1 MAYVFLNNIS
11 HSIRENMINLRV
23 IVSLIL
29 CAILLP
35 SKVLAEAYYPNT
47 MTEVVTYETNRIASS
62 ILGLDGGIVKLENVG
77 AIEFPKNSFA
87 STTTVTLKPTASPEI
102 TQLFIDTAFL
112 FGSIPV
118 FTNSVKIGTGLLRP
132 KSDAIKTRLRVP
144 DVLKKE
150 VASGA
155 RLEIFAGIEQGSANE
170 GPYTAF
176 DILDSV
182 FNETTGE
189 LEFELFPWAFAQN
202 HLTEGEYQA
211 ILVMAV
217 ITKK

>member
-1 MAYVFLNNIS
+1 
-11 HSIRENMINLRV
+11 MINLRV
-23 IVSLIL
+23 IVSLFL
-29 CAILLP
+29 CVILLP
-35 SKVLAEAYYPNT
+35 SNVLADEYYPIT
-47 MTEVVTYETNRIASS
+47 MKEVVTYDTHRIASS
-62 ILGLDGGIVKLENVG
+62 TLGVDGGVVQLENVG

-87 STTTVTLKPTASPEI
+87 STTTVTLKPTASPDI
-102 TQLFIDTAFL
+102 TQLFIETAFI

-132 KSDAIKTRLRVP
+132 TSDVIKTRLRVP

-155 RLEIFAGIEQGSANE
+155 RLEIFAGMEQGAVDE
-170 GPYTAF
+170 GPYTVF

-182 FNETTGE
+182 YNETTGE

-211 ILVMAV
+211 ILVMGV
-217 ITKK
+217 IIKPTIQNK